1 MFSPARGDAR
11 GARLWQIATLRAR
24 SQQAAG
30 PCPSFL
36 HFPRL
41 PTWLLAVLA
50 LRSALGLIIE
60 HMALA
65 RSAEAAVA
73 SPSTP

>member
-1 MFSPARGDAR
+1 MSAAARRHAP
-11 GARLWQIATLRAR
+11 GARVWQIATPRAR
-24 SQQAAG
+24 SQQAARR
-30 PCPSFL
+30 CRRFL

-41 PTWLLAVLA
+41 PTWPLAVLA

-60 HMALA
+60 PTALT
-65 RSAEAAVA
+65 RGAEAAVA

>member
-1 MFSPARGDAR
+1 M
-11 GARLWQIATLRAR
+11 WQIATPRAR

-30 PCPSFL
+30 TCRGFL

-41 PTWLLAVLA
+41 PTWPLAVLA

-65 RSAEAAVA
+65 RSAEAAVS